1 MPKQKMNESEK
12 KQYWTEVKA
21 RNMRNREA
29 IKQNKPQQTQLQRWQ
44 EVQDQIKRI
53 QEGMEE
59 RIIRQQLERVAGPR
73 PRFKHRLLL
82 PNQSNAYVGE
92 LRTVSSE
99 VILRNENHNLK
110 DQINKM
116 GDLKDKINK
125 MENVYQKQLDQE
137 RENTDY
143 QETCSICMLNKALN
157 NLSCCNNSMCFIC
170 SDKILKCCPFCRTKF

>member
-1 MPKQKMNESEK
+1 MVNYINILYYMPKQKMNESEK

-21 RNMRNREA
+21 RNARNREA
-29 IKQNKPQQTQLQRWQ
+29 IRQNKPQQTQLQRWQ

-53 QEGMEE
+53 QEE
-59 RIIRQQLERVAGPR
+59 RIIRQQLERVVR
-73 PRFKHRLLL
+73 PRTRRISVSMPTLQYV
-82 PNQSNAYVGE
+82 PNQ
-92 LRTVSSE
+92 RISE
-99 VILRNENHNLK
+99 TL
-110 DQINKM
+110 Q
-116 GDLKDKINK
+116 DKINK

-137 RENTDY
+137 RENPEC

>member
-1 MPKQKMNESEK
+1 MVNYINILYNMPKQKMNESEK
-12 KQYWTEVKA
+12 KLYWIEVKA
-21 RNMRNREA
+21 RNARNREA
-29 IKQNKPQQTQLQRWQ
+29 IKQNKPQQTQLQRWR

-59 RIIRQQLERVAGPR
+59 RRIRQQLERVASPR

-82 PNQSNAYVGE
+82 PNHAFHQTE
-92 LRTVSSE
+92 
-99 VILRNENHNLK
+99 NEKL
-110 DQINKM
+110 Q
-116 GDLKDKINK
+116 DKINK

-137 RENTDY
+137 RENPEC
-143 QETCSICMLNKALN
+143 QETCSICMLNKSLN